1 MRFSRWCLLSAF
13 GFLAFHSSAALAR
26 HGTANA
32 SHAQR
37 ENAILVVTPD
47 QKAVT
52 LADFAWLSGRWEGQ
66 LGAPGSEKQLSAE
79 QQWMPPKNG
88 TMQGFFRLRSEER
101 RVGNECRPRC
111 ATEQ

>member
-37 ENAILVVTPD
+37 ENAILVVTPM
-47 QKAVT
+47 
-52 LADFAWLSGRWEGQ
+52 LAAWAPNL
-66 LGAPGSEKQLSAE
+66 LFGAGAAYLLL
-79 QQWMPPKNG
+79 
-88 TMQGFFRLRSEER
+88 TVR
-101 RVGNECRPRC
+101 
-111 ATEQ
+111 T